1 MKTPRYVEI
10 YEQFKKMIL
19 EGRYEEHQKLPS
31 KRKLGE
37 TLKVSPLTIE
47 AAYLQLIAEGYVYAI
62 EKKGYFV
69 SKKVEQRLSQ
79 ESQKDKVMKPH
90 VKKDYLYSFETNVVD
105 TTLFPNATWAKLSR
119 EAISE
124 NHHEML
130 NHTPVQGLDLL
141 RREISKYLALYRGID
156 VSEDQIIIG
165 SGSTS
170 LISMIVEIIGRDAHY
185 AIEKP
190 GYSRIEQLLMSNDVN
205 LEHITVDHEGLS
217 VENLKKRPIQAVHVT
232 PSHQFP
238 TGVVM
243 PISRRIELLNWAMEN
258 DSYVIEDDYDSEFRF
273 QGKPIPA
280 LFGLDQNDRVIYM
293 NTFSKSLAPSLR
305 MSYMVL
311 PKHLLS
317 CYEGIS
323 SYHGCTVPTFDQ
335 YVLYK
340 FMNGGYFERH
350 INRMRNHYRE
360 KLDWIRRYVQPYA
373 WLDLHGDEAGLHFMM
388 EVKTGLKSQVL
399 KDLLEEKSIQL
410 SVIDHDILYQHPCLV
425 IGYSGIPKDQL
436 SASFD
441 ALFETI
447 NPKT

>member
-1 MKTPRYVEI
+1 MKTLRYVEI
-10 YEQFKKMIL
+10 YEQFKKLIVQ
-19 EGRYEEHQKLPS
+19 GKYEEHQKLPS

-37 TLKVSPLTIE
+37 TLKVSALTVE
-47 AAYLQLIAEGYVYAI
+47 KAYLQLIAEGYVYAI

-69 SKKVEQRLSQ
+69 SKKVEQILST
-79 ESQKDKVMKPH
+79 EI
-90 VKKDYLYSFETNVVD
+90 KKDQVIKPIIKKNFKYSFETNVVD
-105 TTLFPNATWAKLSR
+105 TRLFPNATWAKLSR

-130 NHTPVQGLDLL
+130 NHTPVQGLNLL
-141 RREISKYLALYRGID
+141 RLEISKYLALYRGID
-156 VSEDQIIIG
+156 VSENQIIIG

-170 LISMIVEIIGRDAHY
+170 LISMIVEIIGRNAHY
-185 AIEKP
+185 GIEKP
-190 GYSRIEQLLMSNDVN
+190 GYKRIEQLLLSNDVN
-205 LEHITVDHEGLS
+205 LSHIEIDENGIS
-217 VENLKKRPIQAVHVT
+217 VNELKERKIHAVHVT

-243 PISRRIELLNWAMEN
+243 PISRRIELLNWAMEHHG
-258 DSYVIEDDYDSEFRF
+258 YVIEDDYDSEFRF

-311 PKHLLS
+311 PKHLMGY
-317 CYEGIS
+317 YEGIS
-323 SYHGCTVPTFDQ
+323 QYHGCTVPTFDQ

-360 KLDWIRRYVQPYA
+360 KLEWIRRYVQPFS
-373 WLDLHGDEAGLHFMM
+373 WIELHGDEAGLHFMM
-388 EVKTGLKSQVL
+388 EVKLGKVSQELKKL
-399 KDLLEEKSIQL
+399 LLENEIQL
-410 SVIDHDILYQHPCLV
+410 SVIEHEALYKHPCLV
-425 IGYSGIPKDQL
+425 MGYSGIPKENL
-436 SASFD
+436 KTYFD
-441 ALFETI
+441 ALLEVI
-447 NPKT
+447 KP

>member
-1 MKTPRYVEI
+1 MNTPRYVLI

-19 EGRYEEHQKLPS
+19 EDKYEEHQKLPS

-37 TLKVSPLTIE
+37 TLKVSPLTVE

-69 SKKVEQRLSQ
+69 SKKVEQILSR
-79 ESQKDKVMKPH
+79 EFPKDKVIKPLI
-90 VKKDYLYSFETNVVD
+90 KKNYKYSFETNVVD

-156 VSEDQIIIG
+156 VSENQIIIG
-165 SGSTS
+165 SSSTS

-190 GYSRIEQLLMSNDVN
+190 GYARIEQLLLSNDVN
-205 LEHITVDHEGLS
+205 LEHIGVDQEGIS
-217 VENLKKRPIQAVHVT
+217 VNDLKKRSIQAVHVT

-243 PISRRIELLNWAMEN
+243 PISRRIELLNWAMEH
-258 DSYVIEDDYDSEFRF
+258 DAYVIEDDYDSEFRF

-293 NTFSKSLAPSLR
+293 NTFSKSLAPSFR

-311 PKHLLS
+311 PKHLMG

-323 SYHGCTVPTFDQ
+323 QYHGCTVPTFDQ

-360 KLDWIRRYVQPYA
+360 KLEWIRRYVQKFT
-373 WLDLHGDEAGLHFMM
+373 WIDLHGDEAGLHFMM
-388 EVKTGLKSQVL
+388 EVKTEKKSQEL
-399 KDLLEEKSIQL
+399 KILLEESGIQL
-410 SVIDHDILYQHPCLV
+410 SIIDHEILYQYPCLV
-425 IGYSGIPKDQL
+425 IGYSGIAQDHL
-436 SASFD
+436 RSSFD
-441 ALFETI
+441 ALIQTI
-447 NPKT
+447 KP